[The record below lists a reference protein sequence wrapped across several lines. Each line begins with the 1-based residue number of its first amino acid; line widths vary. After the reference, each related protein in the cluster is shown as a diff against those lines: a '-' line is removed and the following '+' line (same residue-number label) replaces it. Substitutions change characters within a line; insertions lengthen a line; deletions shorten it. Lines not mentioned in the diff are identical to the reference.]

1 MDSFLANLVP
11 IIIVGLS
18 LGSLFGL
25 IGLAYT
31 VIINA
36 TQLVNFGQGDFSMI
50 GVAVCWALISKA
62 GLPLWVAFPLAI
74 VTGGVVG
81 FITNAIIVTPLLKKD
96 VHPFYPILGT
106 MSVGTILA
114 GSVGVL
120 TGFYWMP
127 IEHFMGNEPLRLGA
141 IPLDTQ
147 GVLIILTTVVIVTVY
162 WYLLH
167 KTRLGLALR
176 ATGFNREVSLLAG
189 IQVSKMAS
197 LSFILSGMIAS
208 IAGVLCAP
216 FSAFTATD
224 GMVLGINGFIALI
237 VGGWGN
243 PYAAVLG
250 GILIGMIRAV
260 IVGYVSSA
268 HAELATFL
276 VLMIVLTM
284 KPEGLFAGFMMPKTL
299 NSRK

>member
-1 MDSFLANLVP
+1 MSDILSELVP
-11 IIIVGLS
+11 ILIVGLS

-25 IGLAYT
+25 VGLAYT

-36 TQLVNFGQGDFSMI
+36 TQLVNFGQGDFAMV
-50 GVAVCWALISKA
+50 GVAVCWALLVKL

-74 VTGGVVG
+74 AAGALMGL
-81 FITNAIIVTPLLKKD
+81 ITNAVIVTPLLKRD

-106 MSVGTILA
+106 MSVGTIAA
-114 GSVGVL
+114 GLVGIL

-127 IEHFMGNEPLRLGA
+127 IEHFFGNKPWKVGGV
-141 IPLDTQ
+141 PMDSQ
-147 GVLIILTTVVIVTVY
+147 GVLIITATVGIVTAY
-162 WYLLH
+162 WYMLH
-167 KTRLGLALR
+167 KTRLGMALR
-176 ATGFNREVSLLAG
+176 ATGFNRDVSLLAG
-189 IQVSKMAS
+189 IQVSRMAS
-197 LSFILSGMIAS
+197 LSFVISGMIAA

-224 GMVLGINGFIALI
+224 GLILAINGFIALI

-250 GILIGMIRAV
+250 GIFVGIIRAL

-268 HAELATFL
+268 HAELATFI
-276 VLMIVLTM
+276 VLMIVLTI
-284 KPEGLFAGFMMPKTL
+284 KPKGLFEGFMQPETM
-299 NSRK
+299 NR

>member
-1 MDSFLANLVP
+1 MVP
-11 IIIVGLS
+11 ILIVGLS

-74 VTGGVVG
+74 VAGGVVG

>member
-1 MDSFLANLVP
+1 MSNLLADIVP
-11 IIIVGLS
+11 ILVVGLS

-25 IGLAYT
+25 VGLAYT

-36 TQLVNFGQGDFSMI
+36 TQLVNFGQGDFAMV
-50 GVAVCWALISKA
+50 GVAVCWALVGPM

-74 VTGGVVG
+74 VAGGMMG
-81 FITNAIIVTPLLKKD
+81 FITNAIIVTPLLKKNA
-96 VHPFYPILGT
+96 HPFYPILGT
-106 MSVGTILA
+106 MSVGMIAA

-127 IEHFMGNEPLRLGA
+127 IEHFLGDEPVRVGSV
-141 IPLDTQ
+141 PMDSQ
-147 GVLIILTTVVIVTVY
+147 GIIIILTTIAIVTLY

-176 ATGFNREVSLLAG
+176 ATGFNREVSLLTG
-189 IQVSKMAS
+189 IQTSKMAS
-197 LSFILSGMIAS
+197 LSFVASGMIAA

-216 FSAFTATD
+216 FSAFTATE
-224 GMVLGINGFIALI
+224 GLILGINGFIALI

-250 GILIGMIRAV
+250 GMFIGLLRALIIAF
-260 IVGYVSSA
+260 ISSA

-276 VLMIVLTM
+276 VLMIVLTI
-284 KPEGLFAGFMMPKTL
+284 KPQGLFSGFMMPKTL
-299 NSRK
+299 HSGS

>member
-1 MDSFLANLVP
+1 
-11 IIIVGLS
+11 
-18 LGSLFGL
+18 
-25 IGLAYT
+25 
-31 VIINA
+31 
-36 TQLVNFGQGDFSMI
+36 
-50 GVAVCWALISKA
+50 
-62 GLPLWVAFPLAI
+62 VAFPLAI
-74 VTGGVVG
+74 VAGGVVG

-147 GVLIILTTVVIVTVY
+147 GVLIIVTTVVIVTVY

>member
-1 MDSFLANLVP
+1 MDSYLSDLVP

-25 IGLAYT
+25 VGLAYT

-36 TQLVNFGQGDFSMI
+36 TQLVNFGQGDFAMV
-50 GVAVCWALISKA
+50 GVAVCWALIAKL
-62 GLPLWVAFPLAI
+62 GLPLWVAFPLA
-74 VTGGVVG
+74 VVAGGAMG

-106 MSVGTILA
+106 MSVGTIAA
-114 GSVGVL
+114 GAVGIF

-127 IEHFMGNEPLRLGA
+127 IEHFLGNEPLKVGG
-141 IPLDTQ
+141 IPMDTQ
-147 GVLIILTTVVIVTVY
+147 GLLIIGTTVAIVTAY

-189 IQVSKMAS
+189 IQVGKMAS
-197 LSFILSGMIAS
+197 LSFVISGIIAA
-208 IAGVLCAP
+208 IDGVLCAP

-224 GMVLGINGFIALI
+224 GMILGINGFIALI

-243 PYAAVLG
+243 PYAALLG
-250 GILIGMIRAV
+250 GVLVGMIRAL
-260 IVGYVSSA
+260 IVGYISSA

-276 VLMIVLTM
+276 VLMVVLTI
-284 KPEGLFAGFMMPKTL
+284 KPQGLFAGFMMPKTM
-299 NSRK
+299 NSAR

>member
-1 MDSFLANLVP
+1 MDSILASIVP

-36 TQLVNFGQGDFSMI
+36 TQLVNFGQGDFSMV

-74 VTGGVVG
+74 VAGGMIG

-114 GSVGVL
+114 GAVGIL

-127 IEHFMGNEPLRLGA
+127 IEHFMGNEPIRLGA

-147 GVLIILTTVVIVTVY
+147 GVLIILTTIVIVTVY

-197 LSFILSGMIAS
+197 LSFVMSGMIAA

-250 GILIGMIRAV
+250 GVLVGMIRAI

-299 NSRK
+299 NSSK

>member
-1 MDSFLANLVP
+1 MDSFIANLVP

-36 TQLVNFGQGDFSMI
+36 TQLVNFGQGDFAMI
-50 GVAVCWALISKA
+50 GVAVCWALISKS

-74 VTGGVVG
+74 VAGGVIG

-114 GSVGVL
+114 GAVGVL

-224 GMVLGINGFIALI
+224 GMVLGVNGFIALI

-250 GILIGMIRAV
+250 GILVGMIRAV

>member
-1 MDSFLANLVP
+1 MDSFLSNLVP

-25 IGLAYT
+25 VGLAYT

-36 TQLVNFGQGDFSMI
+36 TQLVNFGQGDFAMV
-50 GVAVCWALISKA
+50 GVAVCWALISKL
-62 GLPLWVAFPLAI
+62 GLPLWVSFPLA
-74 VTGGVVG
+74 VLAGGGMG
-81 FITNAIIVTPLLKKD
+81 FITNAAIVTPLLKKD
-96 VHPFYPILGT
+96 VHPFYPVLGT
-106 MSVGTILA
+106 MSVGTVAA
-114 GSVGVL
+114 GAVGVF

-127 IEHFMGNEPLRLGA
+127 IEHFFGNEPLKISGV
-141 IPLDTQ
+141 PMDTQ
-147 GVLIILTTVVIVTVY
+147 GVLIIGTTVAIVTAY

-189 IQVSKMAS
+189 IRVGKMAS
-197 LSFILSGMIAS
+197 LSFVISGMIAA

-224 GMVLGINGFIALI
+224 GLILGINGFIALI

-250 GILIGMIRAV
+250 GILLGMLRAL

-276 VLMIVLTM
+276 VLMVVLTL
-284 KPEGLFAGFMMPKTL
+284 KPSGLFAGFMMPKTM
-299 NSRK
+299 NSAK

>member
-11 IIIVGLS
+11 ILIVGLS

-74 VTGGVVG
+74 VAGGVVG

-127 IEHFMGNEPLRLGA
+127 IEHFMGNEPIKLGA

-189 IQVSKMAS
+189 IQVNKMAS
-197 LSFILSGMIAS
+197 LSFVLSGMIAS